1 MKMNT
6 AALRVLNSKLNDQLP
21 FPYVGAERE
30 VGIEIEC
37 EGHNLDIPLR
47 YFWEKH
53 QDGSLRGESIEY
65 VLKKP
70 IPRGSTLKALEYLSK
85 NLEDNQSRVD
95 ISYRTSVHVH
105 LNSQH
110 MKIRDIINQICLYI
124 CFEELLL
131 EFCGNARVGNLF
143 CLRVSDAENFLQSV
157 RRFIRSGALRC
168 ITNDDLR
175 YCAINVAALGKYG
188 SLEFRSL
195 RGTTDP
201 QLIQQWISMLLDIR
215 DAAQLYDNPQRI
227 CEEMSHLG
235 PVDFICKVFS
245 AENAAILLQQDGISE
260 RMFNSV
266 RLAQDIAYCIPS
278 WDMPKPKEV
287 VFDPMEIV
295 ERELQD
301 RNFQDLRNRILADLL
316 PPPALR
322 NPPQRIAIDPIAF
335 GAGGINVVGH
345 DLRDFRID
353 DNAHDDDI

>member
-1 MKMNT
+1 MKMNPQ
-6 AALRVLNSKLNDQLP
+6 ALRVLNSKLNEQLP
-21 FPYVGAERE
+21 FPYVDAERE

-47 YFWEKH
+47 YYWAKH

-65 VLKKP
+65 VLKQP
-70 IPRGSTLKALEYLSK
+70 ISRGNTLKALEYLSK
-85 NLEDNQSRVD
+85 NLADNNSRVD
-95 ISYRTSVHVH
+95 VSYRTSVHVH

-110 MKIRDIINQICLYI
+110 MKIRDIVNQICLYI

-131 EFCGNARVGNLF
+131 EFCGNSRVGNLF
-143 CLRVSDAENFLQSV
+143 CLRVSDAENFLQHM
-157 RRFIRSGALRC
+157 RRFIRSGNLRS

-201 QLIQQWISMLLDIR
+201 QLIQQWIRMLLDIR

-235 PVDFICKVFS
+235 PRDFIRKVFS
-245 AENAAILLQQDGISE
+245 ADNAAILEEQDMISE

-266 RLAQDIAYCIPS
+266 RLAQDIAYCIPH
-278 WDMPKPKEV
+278 WDMPKPNAV
-287 VFDPMEIV
+287 GYDLGDFLNL
-295 ERELQD
+295 RELARVPAFHDPIAELEQ
-301 RNFQDLRNRILADLL
+301 QLHADLL
-316 PPPALR
+316 AR
-322 NPPQRIAIDPIAF
+322 
-335 GAGGINVVGH
+335 GNVVGGGAVP
-345 DLRDFRID
+345 DLRDLLD
-353 DNAHDDDI
+353 HDNF